1 MCLRGVLAQQGAG
14 ALLLVILKTEELA
27 SRQPGNVVFSDDLRG
42 SAVLAS
48 GSVFAKGRTWY
59 QITQVIFS
67 LPEKLGPIFP
77 IIKNLATC
85 LQFKFLK

>member
-1 MCLRGVLAQQGAG
+1 M
-14 ALLLVILKTEELA
+14 
-27 SRQPGNVVFSDDLRG
+27 VFSDDLRG

-67 LPEKLGPIFP
+67 LPENLGPIFP
-77 IIKNLATC
+77 IIKTYLLAYSPSFLHNVC
-85 LQFKFLK
+85 LLFMTELGLCCHAAFL